1 MIGDLR
7 AKVTAAIHAYDDQ
20 DMATASGLDAI
31 DTAIVAVRRMA
42 EQNRAAADRTRV
54 AYSFKGA
61 MTQGGGNAGRAHD
74 QIRDILENQLRALQ
88 AVRAAVERITPL
100 VAANQSIAQRMLGVI
115 GS

>member
-42 EQNRAAADRTRV
+42 EQNRV

-61 MTQGGGNAGRAHD
+61 MTQGGGDAGRAHD
-74 QIRDILENQLRALQ
+74 QIRDSLENQLRALQ